1 MTLANSK
8 SQTYSKQGL
17 GSLFLMCAFPLH
29 FWTLLLAF
37 GDISWLTERSNFW
50 DAIGVVS
57 YGMVFAF
64 IESGIVFMVAVLLG
78 FLVPRRWK
86 DRRAALLGILV
97 LITAL
102 WGMAGQ
108 LYFPLKIPLPE
119 QIIQVLVHSAHPVRV
134 IYLALLPVVFLTVAV
149 PTYFILQSDRIF
161 KIVQDF
167 IERVTLLTMFYL
179 FLSFIGLVIVI
190 VRNMP

>member
-1 MTLANSK
+1 
-8 SQTYSKQGL
+8 
-17 GSLFLMCAFPLH
+17 MCAFPLH

-64 IESGIVFMVAVLLG
+64 IESIIVFMVAVLLG
-78 FLVPRRWK
+78 FLVPRRWD

-102 WGMAGQ
+102 WGMVGQ
-108 LYFPLKIPLPE
+108 LYFPLKIPLLE
-119 QIIQVLVHSAHPVRV
+119 QIVQVLVHFAHPLRD
-134 IYLALLPVVFLTVAV
+134 IYLALLPLVFLTIAL
-149 PTYFILQSDRIF
+149 PTYFILQSDKGF

-190 VRNMP
+190 IRNI

>member
-1 MTLANSK
+1 MAFRDTNSPW
-8 SQTYSKQGL
+8 YSKQGL
-17 GSLFLMCAFPLH
+17 WALFLMCAFPLH

-37 GDISWLTERSNFW
+37 GDISWLTERTNFW
-50 DAIGVVS
+50 DAIGAIS

-64 IESGIVFMVAVLLG
+64 FESVMIFVIVALLG
-78 FLVPRRWK
+78 FLIPRRWN

-108 LYFPLKIPLPE
+108 SYFPLKVTLPG
-119 QIIQVLVHSAHPVRV
+119 QIIQTLIYSGHPVR
-134 IYLALLPVVFLTVAV
+134 IMHLALLPLVFLTVAL
-149 PTYFILQSDRIF
+149 PTYFILQSDKGF
-161 KIVQDF
+161 KIAQDF
-167 IERVTLLTMFYL
+167 IERINLLTMFYL

-190 VRNMP
+190 IRNM

>member
-8 SQTYSKQGL
+8 SQIYSKQGL
-17 GSLFLMCAFPLH
+17 WSLFLMCAFPLH

-64 IESGIVFMVAVLLG
+64 IESVIVFMVAVLLG
-78 FLVPRRWK
+78 FLVPRRWD

-102 WGMAGQ
+102 WGMIGQ
-108 LYFPLKIPLPE
+108 LYFPLKVPLQE
-119 QIIQVLVHSAHPVRV
+119 QIIQILVHFAHPLRD
-134 IYLALLPVVFLTVAV
+134 IYLALLPFVFLTIAL
-149 PTYFILQSDRIF
+149 PTYFILRSDKSF

-179 FLSFIGLVIVI
+179 FLSFIGLLIVI
-190 VRNMP
+190 IRNM